1 MFADALALSPTATA
15 TALAFTLAGVALGT
29 LSGLVPGLHANT
41 MALVLA
47 GVAPSLPGPPRYVVC
62 AMLAAGVVHTFLDVV
77 PTLALGVPDPA
88 MAVGALPGH
97 RLVIQGRGHE
107 TLRLS
112 ALGSGL
118 AIVFAVPLAVPVT
131 RAMVSAY
138 PVIDQHLGVL
148 LLATAA
154 LLVVTESSN
163 QAAVAG
169 VGCFCA
175 ATALGA
181 VTLDI
186 QPQAPLASGSIL
198 MPLFTGLFGAPVLLD
213 ALNGDG
219 VPEQGDTT
227 LAVTPRVTGA
237 VAGVGTLAGAAVGYI
252 PGVSSAV
259 AATVALL
266 GVPARLG
273 ARGFVIAVSAVNT
286 ANTVFA
292 LFALVALGSPRTG
305 VLVAADSL
313 NAPVSLGLWLPAVA
327 IAAGVGALAVPVL
340 GDRYLTV
347 VGRLDY
353 TRLSVATLAGLVVLT
368 ALLTGLVGVGVFI
381 AATILGLVP
390 PRYGARRVHLMG
402 VLTGPLALGI

>member
-1 MFADALALSPTATA
+1 MFVDALAWSPAVTATA
-15 TALAFTLAGVALGT
+15 FAFTLAGICLGT
-29 LSGLVPGLHANT
+29 VSGLVPGLHANT

-47 GVAPSLPGPPRYVVC
+47 GIAPSLPGPPRYVVC

-118 AIVFAVPLAVPVT
+118 AVVFAVPLAVPVT
-131 RAMVSAY
+131 RVMVSAY
-138 PVIDQHLGVL
+138 PLVEQHLGVL
-148 LLATAA
+148 LLGTAA
-154 LLVVTESSN
+154 LLVVTESSGR
-163 QAAVAG
+163 AALAG

-181 VTLDI
+181 ATLDI
-186 QPQAPLASGSIL
+186 DPQAPLASGSIL
-198 MPLFTGLFGAPVLLD
+198 MPLFTGLFGAPVLVD
-213 ALNGDG
+213 ALSGDG
-219 VPEQGDTT
+219 VPEQGDAT
-227 LAVTPRVTGA
+227 LAVSRRAAGF
-237 VAGVGTLAGAAVGYI
+237 VAGVGTLAGAAVGYV

-273 ARGFVIAVSAVNT
+273 ARGFVVAVSAVNT

-305 VLVAADSL
+305 VLVAVDSL
-313 NAPVSLGLWLPAVA
+313 DAPISLGLWLPAIA
-327 IAAGVGALAVPVL
+327 IAACVGAILVPAL

-368 ALLTGLVGVGVFI
+368 ALLTGVVGVGVF
-381 AATILGLVP
+381 AVATVLGLVP

-402 VLTGPLALGI
+402 VLTGPLALGL

>member
-1 MFADALALSPTATA
+1 VFADAFAWSPTATA
-15 TALAFTLAGVALGT
+15 VTLGFTLAGVCLGT

-62 AMLAAGVVHTFLDVV
+62 AMLAAGVVHTFLDIV
-77 PTLALGVPDPA
+77 PALALGVPDPA

-118 AIVFAVPLAVPVT
+118 AVLFAVPLSVPVT
-131 RAMVSAY
+131 RVMVTAY
-138 PVIDQHLGVL
+138 PLIERYLGAL

-154 LLVVTESSN
+154 LLVVTESSRR
-163 QAAVAG
+163 AAVAG
-169 VGCFCA
+169 IGCFCA
-175 ATALGA
+175 AAALGT
-181 VTLDI
+181 VTLDLD
-186 QPQAPLASGSIL
+186 PQAPLAVGNVL
-198 MPLFTGLFGAPVLLD
+198 MPLFTGLFGAPVLVD
-213 ALNGDG
+213 ALGGDG

-227 LAVTPRVTGA
+227 LAVTPRETGL
-237 VAGVGTLAGAAVGYI
+237 VAGVGTLAGAVVGYV

-266 GVPARLG
+266 GVPTRLG
-273 ARGFVIAVSAVNT
+273 GRGFIIAVSGVNT
-286 ANTVFA
+286 SNTVFA

-305 VLVAADSL
+305 VLVAVDSL
-313 NAPVSLGLWLPAVA
+313 DAPLSLGLWLPAVA
-327 IAAGVGALAVPVL
+327 VAACVGALLVPVL

-353 TRLSVATLAGLVVLT
+353 TRLSVATLIGLVGLT
-368 ALLTGLVGVGVFI
+368 ALLTGVVGVGVF
-381 AATILGLVP
+381 AVATLLGLVP
-390 PRYGARRVHLMG
+390 SRYGARRVHLMG
-402 VLTGPLALGI
+402 VLTGPLALGV